1 LNSKIL
7 LVSPDKVLEENVGGQ
22 IIETGYT
29 FSVVKTGKEAQKA
42 IYDEPFFSVLLDV
55 TVQNYSFIEVV
66 RYIKCVKPS
75 LGIFLYFPTKEV
87 FEDFDFT
94 KKDLRT
100 LGISDVFIG
109 TTGLARATKT
119 ICDICHSDLWKSV
132 TKSNKISEEEEVTE
146 ADKKFTRLVINELH
160 MGGVTIFDIYIRLK
174 RDKYI
179 KIFQKGD
186 FFDAERIEKY
196 KKESVQ
202 FLYFK
207 THERATYI
215 NFMNKVLSKA
225 LSSKTMGSAKK
236 LDLIKVTSEK
246 IFESIVTEG
255 INPRLVG
262 ETQNLCKSMHA
273 NIGADTGLTKL
284 LKDFKDFDPEAY
296 EHAFLVSF
304 FAVLICQNL
313 EWGSER
319 TSQIVGL
326 AAILHD
332 IGKLK
337 LGDELKLMRP
347 SEMNPEQLKSYE
359 SHPLVGLEIL
369 QSFPQIKEPV
379 KQVIYQHHELVDGSG
394 FPNSLTGIRIY
405 PLAKIVNVADRYA
418 HIISDHK
425 LDPLAALKK
434 FVRDREEVRCRDPE
448 IMKALIMSFIGKK

>member
-284 LKDFKDFDPEAY
+284 LKDF
-296 EHAFLVSF
+296 
-304 FAVLICQNL
+304 
-313 EWGSER
+313 ER